1 MKFLCVPC
9 NTPMKLIETRPP
21 DRGSIS
27 LVYSCPECAYEFAM
41 LTNPYETQ
49 IVGSLGVQ
57 VGPQQG
63 ASPETQGQAQAGESK
78 CPFGSMV
85 QAMTGEQS
93 APAPTPA
100 APGAVPW
107 TAAAEQ
113 RLETVPEFVRPMAR
127 TGIERFAAEKGY
139 ERVDERVLDE
149 AREFFGM

>member
-21 DRGSIS
+21 DRGSVS

-49 IVGSLGVQ
+49 IVGSLGVK
-57 VGPQQG
+57 VGPQPG
-63 ASPETQGQAQAGESK
+63 TPAEAQAQPGESK

-85 QAMTGEQS
+85 QAMGGDTAS
-93 APAPTPA
+93 APTPA

-127 TGIERFAAEKGY
+127 TGIERFAAEQGY
-139 ERVDERVLDE
+139 ERIDERVLDE